1 MVQTGSTD
9 AGISQRTNTWAAREM
24 LKWAGPVVVLDKLG
38 LIKPMPRNK
47 GVNIKFR
54 RPNVF
59 TAVDVP
65 LQEGV
70 TPSATAFSHVD
81 VPAVLKQYGQVV
93 QITDVIEDTH
103 EDPVLNDATVQCG
116 ENIGRTVEALTY
128 GVVKAGTAVSYTNG
142 TQRSHVNTPHSLDDQ
157 RGITRTLLA
166 NKAMMLTRILDGS
179 PNYKTTPVEAGYI
192 AVSHTDME
200 SDCRNLAGFSP
211 VSEYGSRKT
220 IHQYELGTVER
231 TRYICSPDLPPF
243 ADAGAAKA
251 GSGTTMVSTSGTSAD
266 VYPILF
272 FGKEAYGTV
281 PLRGVGAVEPT
292 IIPVNQKDKSDPLG
306 QRGYVGWK
314 MWFVAKVLN
323 EAWMNR
329 LESAATAL

>member
-1 MVQTGSTD
+1 MVQTASTD
-9 AGISQRTNTWAAREM
+9 AGISQRTNTYAAREM

-38 LIKPMPRNK
+38 LSKPMPKNK

-59 TAVDVP
+59 TKADTP

-70 TPSATAFSHVD
+70 TPSATAFSYQTVT
-81 VPAVLKQYGQVV
+81 AILKEYGQVV

-116 ENIGRTVEALTY
+116 ENIGRTIEALTF
-128 GVVKAGTAVSYTNG
+128 GIVKAGTAVSYTNG
-142 TQRSHVNTPHSLDDQ
+142 SARTAVNTPPTLDDQ
-157 RGITRTLLA
+157 RGITRTLMA
-166 NKAMMLTRILDGS
+166 NKAMMMTRILDGS
-179 PNYKTTPVEAGYI
+179 PNFQTTPVEAGYI
-192 AVSHTDME
+192 AVTHTDME
-200 SDCRNLAGFSP
+200 ADLRNLTGFTP
-211 VSEYGSRKT
+211 CAEYGSRRT
-220 IHQYELGTVER
+220 IHEYELGTAER
-231 TRYICSPDLPPF
+231 VRYICSPDLGPF
-243 ADAGAAKA
+243 IDSGGLKA
-251 GSGTTMVSTSGTSAD
+251 GSGTTMVSTAGTSAD
-266 VYPILF
+266 VYPIMF
-272 FGKEAYGTV
+272 FGKEAYGCV
-281 PLRGVGAVEPT
+281 PLRGVGSVEPT

-314 MWFVAKVLN
+314 TWFVCKVLN